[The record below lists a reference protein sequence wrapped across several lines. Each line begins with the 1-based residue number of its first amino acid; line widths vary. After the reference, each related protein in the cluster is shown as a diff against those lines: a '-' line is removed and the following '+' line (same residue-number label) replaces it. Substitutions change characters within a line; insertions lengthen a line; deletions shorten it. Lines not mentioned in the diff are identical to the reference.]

1 MVIFD
6 EHDFQS
12 NMLPSKTGLT
22 SSVEDVHDVV
32 ELVQLQLHLPVQVDG
47 RKDELHFFRLDSG
60 IDEPG
65 DDSSLISGDVS
76 GAIIT
81 PTAPRQ
87 RFRTKG

>member
-12 NMLPSKTGLT
+12 NMPPSKTGLT

-60 IDEPG
+60 IDEPV
-65 DDSSLISGDVS
+65 DDSSLSSGNVL

-81 PTAPRQ
+81 PRGPRVLAC
-87 RFRTKG
+87 R

>member
-6 EHDFQS
+6 ELDFQS
-12 NMLPSKTGLT
+12 KMPPSKTGLT

-60 IDEPG
+60 IDEPV
-65 DDSSLISGDVS
+65 DESSLSSGDVS

-81 PTAPRQ
+81 PRGSRQ
-87 RFRTKG
+87 LS